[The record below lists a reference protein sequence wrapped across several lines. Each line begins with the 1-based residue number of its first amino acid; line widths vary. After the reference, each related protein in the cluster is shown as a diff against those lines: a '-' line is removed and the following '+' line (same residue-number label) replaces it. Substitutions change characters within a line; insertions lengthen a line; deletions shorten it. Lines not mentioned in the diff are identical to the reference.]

1 MAGTGEFTEWPQWHP
16 TVWRTEFT
24 GPKTATSVGSRV
36 DNSVA
41 LGLVKFDANTKLKR
55 FIGKGYV
62 LEVLVD
68 AQEGDAEYVPPIKG
82 LKRGAIESYV
92 MYVPTPSGVMF
103 IQHAKV
109 ELPMVLPSWIIKLVM
124 TSVSPKMMSNFQNLM
139 NLVKSDKS
147 NFKELMKKD
156 ETGLYALLK
165 KTQVDAE
172 KDFLVQNCG
181 NRSNLTTTFAKYVS
195 AGSSS

>member
-1 MAGTGEFTEWPQWHP
+1 
-16 TVWRTEFT
+16 
-24 GPKTATSVGSRV
+24 
-36 DNSVA
+36 
-41 LGLVKFDANTKLKR
+41 
-55 FIGKGYV
+55 
-62 LEVLVD
+62 
-68 AQEGDAEYVPPIKG
+68 
-82 LKRGAIESYV
+82 
-92 MYVPTPSGVMF
+92 
-103 IQHAKV
+103 
-109 ELPMVLPSWIIKLVM
+109 
-124 TSVSPKMMSNFQNLM
+124 M